1 VKNTRDGLKPKKVKN
16 MDMDI
21 KGHMLFDDSVNYE
34 LKDWWIGTIALVVIN
49 VVFGIVA
56 GIIGVAIVGT
66 ILSVAVGWAS
76 LALWVGRLRN
86 RGHSDAMAFVLRIII
101 FPWGLIECAF
111 MGSAE

>member
-1 VKNTRDGLKPKKVKN
+1 
-16 MDMDI
+16 M
-21 KGHMLFDDSVNYE
+21 
-34 LKDWWIGTIALVVIN
+34 
-49 VVFGIVA
+49 VFGIVA